1 MKENLEGGWNM
12 KKRPL
17 YTFTT
22 HDLGKNWFKQK
33 NKKPNWKQAS
43 KDLIPSKKNQHYVN
57 KSKNC

>member
-1 MKENLEGGWNM
+1 M

-43 KDLIPSKKNQHYVN
+43 KDLIPSKKNQHYIS

>member
-1 MKENLEGGWNM
+1 M

-33 NKKPNWKQAS
+33 NKKPNSKHAS
-43 KDLIPSKKNQHYVN
+43 KDLIPSKKNQHYIN

>member
-1 MKENLEGGWNM
+1 MKENLKGGWNM

-43 KDLIPSKKNQHYVN
+43 KDLIPSKKNQHYIN